1 MKNQKLRP
9 EHLIFISVFGLVV
22 FGVAILSSASA
33 IIAYKNFGD
42 NDYYFWNQAF
52 NIVLGF
58 IGMIVAS
65 QINYRK
71 WIEYTPFFIVGILV
85 LLVAVFIPGIGNA
98 YGTAHSWINLPD
110 PLPNIQPAEF
120 AKLFFILYLAFLFE
134 RKKALVEDFK
144 EGFLPFVVVLGVF
157 CILLALQP
165 DFGTIFIL
173 CALGIVMFFIAGGRL
188 SHILLLLTVGISG
201 AVAVVLNKQYLYNRF
216 TAFLNPYND
225 ELGTGYHIIQSL
237 IAVGSGGFFG
247 KGFGA
252 SRFKYEGYLPEAQGD
267 SIFAI
272 ASEELGFIRVAL
284 IVIAFAVIAWQGIKI
299 ARNAKDDYGKYL
311 AIGIVSWITLQAFIN
326 IMVVLSLFP
335 TTGITLP
342 FISYGGSSLLA
353 TLFAVGIL
361 LNIAKHEQVIESR
374 HYGRGDGGTYYSRP
388 LHSKS
393 PYRRTLG

>member
-1 MKNQKLRP
+1 MKQQKLHP
-9 EHLIFISVFGLVV
+9 QHLILICVFGLVV
-22 FGVAILSSASA
+22 FGLAILSSASA
-33 IIAYKNFGD
+33 IIAYKNFD
-42 NDYYFWNQAF
+42 NNDYYFWNQAF

-58 IGMIVAS
+58 VGMIIAS
-65 QINYRK
+65 QIHYRK
-71 WIEYTPFFIVGILV
+71 WIEYTPFFMVVILI
-85 LLVAVFIPGIGNA
+85 LLVAVFIPGIRNE
-98 YGTAHSWINLPD
+98 YGTSYSWINLPN

-120 AKLFFILYLAFLFE
+120 AKLTLILYLAFLFD

-144 EGFLPFVVVLGVF
+144 EGLLPFVVILTVF
-157 CILLALQP
+157 CGLLALQP
-165 DFGTIFIL
+165 DFGTIFIIVAISL
-173 CALGIVMFFIAGGRL
+173 VMFFGAGGRI
-188 SHILLLLTVGISG
+188 SHIILMFTAGTSLAM
-201 AVAVVLNKQYLYNRF
+201 AVIVNKQYIYNRF
-216 TAFLNPYND
+216 TAFLNPYKD

-284 IVIAFAVIAWQGIKI
+284 IVLAFAVIAWQGIKV
-299 ARNAKDDYGKYL
+299 AQNAKDNYGKYL

-326 IMVVLSLFP
+326 MMVVLSLFP

-361 LNIAKHEQVIESR
+361 LNIAKHEQVFESR
-374 HYGRGDGGTYYSRP
+374 DFGRGDGGTYHSRP
-388 LHSKS
+388 LRSKS
-393 PYRRTLG
+393 PYRRALG

>member
-1 MKNQKLRP
+1 MKQQKLRP
-9 EHLIFISVFGLVV
+9 QHLILICVFGLVV
-22 FGVAILSSASA
+22 FGLAILSSASA
-33 IIAYKNFGD
+33 IIAYKNFD
-42 NDYYFWNQAF
+42 NNDYYFWNQGF
-52 NIVLGF
+52 NIALGF
-58 IGMIVAS
+58 VGMIIAS
-65 QINYRK
+65 QIHYRK
-71 WIEYTPFFIVGILV
+71 WIEYTPFFMVAILI
-85 LLVAVFIPGIGNA
+85 LLIAVFVPGIRND
-98 YGTAHSWINLPD
+98 YGTSYSWINLPN

-120 AKLFFILYLAFLFE
+120 AKLTLILYLAFLFD

-157 CILLALQP
+157 CVLLALQP
-165 DFGTIFIL
+165 DFGTIFIIVAI
-173 CALGIVMFFIAGGRL
+173 ALVMFFIAGGRI
-188 SHILLLLTVGISG
+188 SHLLLMSTVGGSI
-201 AVAVVLNKQYLYNRF
+201 AMAVVVNKQYIFNRF

-237 IAVGSGGFFG
+237 IAVGSGGFLG

-284 IVIAFAVIAWQGIKI
+284 IVIAFAVIAWQGIKV
-299 ARNAKDDYGKYL
+299 AQNAEDNYGKYL

-326 IMVVLSLFP
+326 MMVVLSLFP

-342 FISYGGSSLLA
+342 FISYGGSSLMA

-361 LNIAKHEQVIESR
+361 LNIAKHEQIVESR
-374 HYGRGDGGTYYSRP
+374 DFGRGDGGTYHSRP
-388 LHSKS
+388 LRSKS
-393 PYRRTLG
+393 PYRRALG